1 MVGLTFSVG
10 DTMPGLQLVLSK
22 TIRISDTKNHI
33 QCSSLPCIENGPR
46 THNMS
51 DVMTTLI

>member
-33 QCSSLPCIENGPR
+33 
-46 THNMS
+46 
-51 DVMTTLI
+51 